1 MAQSYERYKSFFKV
15 TCGHYGSQIQNANAC
30 KLKYF
35 VFKIENKNY
44 GHKKSLHL
52 WLQNTLKIDL

>member
-30 KLKYF
+30 LF
-35 VFKIENKNY
+35 NY
-44 GHKKSLHL
+44 QAYNLSEGKCD
-52 WLQNTLKIDL
+52 QTTLMTTTDF